1 MYTCTAAASKTV
13 HACRLHIICRRVART
28 PGSRAKSSNAGL
40 ARTVHMHLYD
50 RISGD
55 FPAKKRNIH
64 HIYIYVVLANP
75 LLKRS
80 FYTYAC
86 TLHPQHTRTHMR
98 QVDGQAR
105 VVPAKHTHT
114 HMRQVDGQAR
124 VVPAKHTHTHMRQ
137 VDGQARVVPATHK
150 EREGEVSKALS
161 ADSHPS
167 NDNHPPMTHTLH
179 PPS

>member
-1 MYTCTAAASKTV
+1 MCVSLCMYTCTAAASKTV

-105 VVPAKHTHT
+105 VVPA
-114 HMRQVDGQAR
+114 
-124 VVPAKHTHTHMRQ
+124 
-137 VDGQARVVPATHK
+137 THK

>member
-124 VVPAKHTHTHMRQ
+124 VVPA
-137 VDGQARVVPATHK
+137 THK